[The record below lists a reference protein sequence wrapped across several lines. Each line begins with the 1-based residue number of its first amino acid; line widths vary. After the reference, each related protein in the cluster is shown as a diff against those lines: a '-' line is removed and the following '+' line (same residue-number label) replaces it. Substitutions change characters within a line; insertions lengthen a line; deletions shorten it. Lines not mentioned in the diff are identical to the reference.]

1 MQNRL
6 PTHSL
11 KLAKFGCRER
21 VGRTGKVAFVDFSC
35 NFLLSVIGA
44 VGARN
49 LLYECHNP
57 SRQELYLCYC
67 NLVKAFLVFKQLHIV
82 ALELPNP

>member
-35 NFLLSVIGA
+35 NFLLSVIGT
-44 VGARN
+44 VGASN
-49 LLYECHNP
+49 LLYE
-57 SRQELYLCYC
+57 
-67 NLVKAFLVFKQLHIV
+67 
-82 ALELPNP
+82 